1 MNNRDENEFAYLL
14 YEGGIQ
20 CTFIANCGGPLDT
33 YSYEYT
39 IFVRDIQRHLTGCDD
54 PDDFDDFDGIH
65 QLDFPEYVGI
75 GYTLKDAWDD
85 FCSKVD
91 IEDIDAL
98 VEKVTN
104 E

>member
-1 MNNRDENEFAYLL
+1 MNNRDENEFAYLM
-14 YEGGIQ
+14 YEGNVQ
-20 CTFIANCGGPLDT
+20 CTFVANCGGPLDT

-39 IFVRDIQRHLTGCDD
+39 IFITPIQQHVTGCVDL
-54 PDDFDDFDGIH
+54 DDFDGIH
-65 QLDFPEYVGI
+65 QLDYPEYVGI
-75 GYTLKDAWDD
+75 GWTLKDAWDD